1 LQKETDCIRVRFV
14 PQLTTE
20 ETTMPM
26 IDVTLPEGALSS
38 DARDALA
45 ERLTT
50 TLLHWEGAGEL
61 PFARQ
66 IAWVYFDE
74 RPEGSVYVAGE
85 PAAQARYRVLV
96 TIPEGAIKEDER
108 KAGLVA
114 EITREILAAEGAE
127 GDDQA
132 MRVWVFIHE
141 VPDGHWGGAGRIF
154 RLRDIAKLVG
164 TNGASAGIEQP
175 TAA

>member
-1 LQKETDCIRVRFV
+1 
-14 PQLTTE
+14 
-20 ETTMPM
+20 MPM
-26 IDVTLPEGALSS
+26 IDVTLPEGALSAE
-38 DARDALA
+38 ARDALA
-45 ERLTT
+45 DRLTT
-50 TLLHWEGAGEL
+50 TLLHWEGAGDL

-74 RPEGSVYVAGE
+74 RPAGSTYVAGE
-85 PAAQARYRVLV
+85 PAAEPRYRLLV

-114 EITREILAAEGAE
+114 DLTRDILAAQGLE
-127 GDDQA
+127 GDEHSL
-132 MRVWVFIHE
+132 RVWVFIHE

-164 TNGASAGIEQP
+164 TNGASL
-175 TAA
+175 